1 MTKYD
6 FFNRKDDLEKINE
19 IVERANNMGLLMF
32 DKLNLSMD
40 LDFWNSIEPLNFQV
54 LLDAD
59 DFNFTHDI
67 VGIQNHIDRAK
78 YKIDSTFLPRASRGS
93 I

>member
-6 FFNRKDDLEKINE
+6 FFNKKDNLEKINK
-19 IVERANNMGLLMF
+19 IVERADNMGLLMF
-32 DKLNLSMD
+32 DRLNLSMD
-40 LDFWNSIEPLNFQV
+40 LDFWNSKEPIDLQV
-54 LLDAD
+54 LFDAD

-67 VGIQNHIDRAK
+67 VGIQNHIDRAN

-93 I
+93 V